1 MAGSLGTDASASL
14 LVELVKLGALD
25 VAHVRNGDDHRIVG
39 IEVLGIELVVEGNNL
54 GAALVAILLLHLLQ
68 FLLHDLLAT
77 LGVVEDFLQVG
88 NELHQVVVLLMQ
100 LVDTQAS
107 QLTQAHVDDG
117 LRLELVQVEA
127 LFQVAL
133 GVAGGLAVSNNVYHL
148 VNVVDGDDQT
158 LQDMGTLAGLAQV
171 VLGAADGDIM
181 AVLDEVLDAL
191 LEREQTGTSLDQG
204 NVIN

>member
-1 MAGSLGTDASASL
+1 
-14 LVELVKLGALD
+14 
-25 VAHVRNGDDHRIVG
+25 
-39 IEVLGIELVVEGNNL
+39 
-54 GAALVAILLLHLLQ
+54 
-68 FLLHDLLAT
+68 
-77 LGVVEDFLQVG
+77 
-88 NELHQVVVLLMQ
+88 MQ

-107 QLTQAHVDDG
+107 QLTQTHVDDG

-191 LEREQTGTSLDQG
+191 LEREQTGTALDQG
-204 NVIN
+204 NVVD